1 MFLSQTRGSGNNT
14 ANVPVV
20 LIADYDQNILFNSG
34 NDWETL
40 GGGDGALAV
49 NADAT
54 LMAVTDVAQ
63 NVHIMRLNWEAGFKA
78 EHIYSFPLGSDTN
91 TYQMAFD
98 PAGRLFVANRA
109 FTAAYAVPQPES
121 QAITETGLTFKAV
134 SGVED
139 ITVDTDN
146 SVVEYYNLQGIRMD
160 SDNLAPGI
168 YIRRQGDTVTK
179 VRI

>member
-1 MFLSQTRGSGNNT
+1 
-14 ANVPVV
+14 
-20 LIADYDQNILFNSG
+20 
-34 NDWETL
+34 
-40 GGGDGALAV
+40 
-49 NADAT
+49 
-54 LMAVTDVAQ
+54 MAVTDVAQ
-63 NVHIMRLNWEAGFKA
+63 NVHIMRLNWESGFKA
-78 EHIYSFPLGSDTN
+78 EHIYSFPLVSDTN

-160 SDNLAPGI
+160 GDNLAPGI

>member
-1 MFLSQTRGSGNNT
+1 
-14 ANVPVV
+14 
-20 LIADYDQNILFNSG
+20 
-34 NDWETL
+34 
-40 GGGDGALAV
+40 
-49 NADAT
+49 
-54 LMAVTDVAQ
+54 MAVTDVAQ

-78 EHIYSFPLGSDTN
+78 EHIYSFLGSDTN

-121 QAITETGLTFKAV
+121 QAITETDSHKAV
-134 SGVED
+134 SSVED

-160 SDNLAPGI
+160 SDNLAPA
-168 YIRRQGDTVTK
+168 YTSAARATQSPK
-179 VRI
+179 